1 MFEIA
6 LPESVREFLFLWA
19 RPTAALAFILAAW
32 KWGDW
37 RNWKKYY
44 PTILYVILFDLLY
57 FGLTMDFP
65 LWRYDHSVLRYT
77 YSDFV
82 IAFIMF
88 PATMLLYLPYQPQE
102 KYKQAGFLLLW
113 VLIYASIELLQSNIR
128 GMLYYNGWKYGY
140 SVLFDV
146 LFFTMAR
153 LHFKYPLWTFA
164 VSIITVPIVLALF
177 DFPFKDVI

>member
-1 MFEIA
+1 LFEIT
-6 LPESVREFLFLWA
+6 LQDSMREFLFLWA

-65 LWRYDHSVLRYT
+65 LWRYDHPVLRCT

-88 PATMLLYLPYQPQE
+88 PATMLLYLPYQPKE
-102 KYKQAGFLLLW
+102 KCKQVGFLLFW
-113 VLIYASIELLQSNIR
+113 VCVYAAIELLQSNIG
-128 GMLYYNGWKYGY
+128 GMLYFNGWQYWH